1 MKRKQSPAGD
11 NIGGPPKDSA
21 ASLYDS
27 GLRHFRSGRY
37 PIAEERVRRALLLN
51 PEHADALYLMGLL
64 HARAN
69 KIDRAIDFVVRASRI
84 NQGNPEY
91 FVSLGELLDS
101 QGRFEEALKCYNVA
115 LKLKPDCAGVWVKV
129 GDLQRRQERFEEALF
144 AYERALVVDP
154 SQNATYHANLAKVL
168 VALACPSESESHFR
182 EALRL
187 DAGNT
192 DALMGLGNL
201 FRGQKRVAEALVCF
215 FELVRLQ
222 PDIPQ
227 LHAICG
233 NLLQDMGRLDEA
245 ELHYREACRLKPGY
259 PEVFNN
265 LGSLLQA
272 VGRLSEAEELFR
284 HALSLKLH
292 FPEARNN
299 LGNLLLKCRRAG
311 EAEAFCREA
320 LRLRPDYALAHNNLA
335 NILVELDDDE
345 AAEFH
350 YREAI
355 RLRPD
360 HAEAHNNFG
369 TLLGKLGR
377 LDDAEAFY
385 RRAVELLP
393 DYHEAHSNLGMTL
406 LAAGKFEEGW
416 RTYDTHRKIEAS
428 KDLTGPQWAG
438 ENLDGRVLLIY
449 AEQGYGD
456 MIQFSRFLPLVGSLA
471 RVILEVP
478 RELVELLA
486 GLPGIDQI
494 VARGDPLPPYD
505 VHCALVSLP
514 RWLDITVERFLGDSA
529 YLSADSKKAQKWQN
543 RVEALPGLSV
553 GLAWAGNPALAPDR
567 MRSIGLDRLGPL
579 ADISGVSFVSLQKGE
594 AAQQTSSLPAGMK
607 VHDWTAELHD
617 FSDTAALISVLDLV
631 ITVDT
636 SVVHLTGALGRPVWL
651 LNRFNSC
658 WRWQIDSESSPWYK
672 TLRQFKQPEL
682 GDWASVVGKVK
693 TALATRVAASVRDLL
708 PVQRMDLILEATRA
722 IS

>member
-1 MKRKQSPAGD
+1 M
-11 NIGGPPKDSA
+11 
-21 ASLYDS
+21 
-27 GLRHFRSGRY
+27 
-37 PIAEERVRRALLLN
+37 
-51 PEHADALYLMGLL
+51 
-64 HARAN
+64 
-69 KIDRAIDFVVRASRI
+69 
-84 NQGNPEY
+84 
-91 FVSLGELLDS
+91 
-101 QGRFEEALKCYNVA
+101 
-115 LKLKPDCAGVWVKV
+115 
-129 GDLQRRQERFEEALF
+129 
-144 AYERALVVDP
+144 
-154 SQNATYHANLAKVL
+154 
-168 VALACPSESESHFR
+168 
-182 EALRL
+182 
-187 DAGNT
+187 
-192 DALMGLGNL
+192 
-201 FRGQKRVAEALVCF
+201 
-215 FELVRLQ
+215 Q
-222 PDIPQ
+222 PDEPQ
-227 LHAICG
+227 LHAIGG

-245 ELHYREACRLKPGY
+245 ELHYREACRLKPDY

-350 YREAI
+350 YREAV

-360 HAEAHNNFG
+360 DAEVHNNFG
-369 TLLGKLGR
+369 ALLGKLGR
-377 LDDAEAFY
+377 LDDAEASY

-393 DYHEAHSNLGMTL
+393 DYHEAYSNLGMTL
-406 LAAGKFEEGW
+406 LAAGKFKEGW
-416 RTYDTHRKIEAS
+416 RTYDTHRKIEAR

-449 AEQGYGD
+449 AEQGFGD
-456 MIQFSRFLPLVGSLA
+456 MIQFSRFLPLVGSRA
-471 RVILEVP
+471 RVVLEVP
-478 RELVELLA
+478 RQLVELLM

-505 VHCALVSLP
+505 AHCAMVSLP
-514 RWLDITVERFLGDSA
+514 RWLDITVERFLGDSP

-543 RVEALPGLSV
+543 RVEALPGLSI
-553 GLAWAGNPALAPDR
+553 GLAWAGNPSLAPDR
-567 MRSIGLDRLGPL
+567 MRSIGLDRLSPL
-579 ADISGVSFVSLQKGE
+579 SDVSGVSFVSLQKGE
-594 AAQQTSSLPAGMK
+594 AVQQTSSLSVGMK

-617 FSDTAALISVLDLV
+617 FADTAALISVLDLV

-636 SVVHLTGALGRPVWL
+636 SIVHLAGALGRPVWL

-658 WRWQIDSESSPWYK
+658 WRWQIDSERSPWYK

-693 TALATRVAASVRDLL
+693 TALATRVAERVRDLL
-708 PVQRMDLILEATRA
+708 PVQRMDLTLEATRA